1 MQNSASRTLTPPE
14 SPRFNGHNN
23 GHRNGHT
30 NGYVNGGGGDNGPE
44 VNLSPAPALKQRH
57 GISLSLMMKIIGPVC
72 LILSLCLG
80 AIYFLVDRGTQALE
94 EAKLTP
100 MARFAHSVQD
110 KIDRCLFERYGDA
123 QAFAL
128 NRTFHR
134 DLTKLTEAD
143 RADMVSLLND
153 YAKSYGC
160 YDLSV
165 VLDPTGKVVVLN
177 EVNPSGDP
185 LPNAKDLIG
194 QSLADTEG
202 FKRAAAGKFTS
213 DSLPGAITG
222 TVVTDPEKNPWIE
235 KIYGNKAPNWIMT
248 FTAPIRD
255 SRTGEIR
262 GYIQNYFDSSMIE
275 GILLEGYDTWQKA
288 GIPSTEMQVITADG
302 TLVVDID
309 PSESGK
315 LVPKTVDL
323 FTDNFYTTG
332 EGIAIE
338 SKKSSEPT
346 GTFYGDNARMTK
358 SSGKAFLQPGGYSRS
373 VPTLGFSGIG
383 LTTFIR
389 ADTAEL
395 YGDTGALKRGTLIA
409 AIVSLLLITL
419 VLWLISRSIVRG
431 AADVKDAVVGLADGD
446 ISHDVPVRSQDEI
459 GAMAT
464 AFNSARLRLS
474 QTFGSDHIDWNSVA
488 ELKGKVEAI
497 NKTQAV
503 IEFGLDG
510 TIITANENFL
520 TTLGYRLDEI
530 KGQHHSLF
538 VDDVYRLSNEYR
550 QFWRDLNEGRPQIGE
565 FKRTGKGGKEVW
577 VQASYNPIF
586 DINGKAQ
593 KVVKVASDITGRKA
607 AEVKLG
613 KTMEIVSQNSQALS
627 SALEELS
634 ATSQQMVGNAE
645 ETATQAS
652 VVAAASEQ
660 VSRNV
665 QIVAS
670 GTEEMSAS
678 IREIAKNAQ
687 EAAKVATSAV
697 TAAKTT
703 NETITKLGVSS
714 AEIGQVIK
722 VITSIAQQTNLL
734 ALNATIEAARAGEA
748 GKGFAVVANEVKELA
763 KETAK
768 ATEDISQK
776 IEAIQGDTKSAVLA
790 IAEIGEII
798 GKINDFQNTIA
809 SAVEEQTATTNEMSR
824 NVAEAA
830 KGSTEIAQNIV
841 GVASAAK
848 STTTGATDTQRASGE
863 LSRMASELQEVVNSA
878 NQ

>member
-1 MQNSASRTLTPPE
+1 MQNSASRTLTPSE
-14 SPRFNGHNN
+14 TPRFNGHSN
-23 GHRNGHT
+23 GHRNGHANGAT
-30 NGYVNGGGGDNGPE
+30 NGNSAPE
-44 VNLSPAPALKQRH
+44 VRFDEPVKKSSRGFYLNLQ
-57 GISLSLMMKIIGPVC
+57 MKIIAPVC
-72 LILSLCLG
+72 FVLLLCLS
-80 AIYFLVDRGTQALE
+80 AIYLLVDRSTQSLE
-94 EAKLTP
+94 AAKLTP
-100 MARFAHSVQD
+100 LADSASSVQD
-110 KIDRCLFERYGDA
+110 DIDRCLFERYGDV

-128 NRTFHR
+128 SRSLHR
-134 DLTKLTEAD
+134 DLSKLTDKD
-143 RADMVSLLND
+143 RQDVTSLLND
-153 YAKSYGC
+153 LAKSYGC
-160 YDLSV
+160 YAFTM
-165 VLDPTGKVVVLN
+165 VLDPSGTILA
-177 EVNPSGDP
+177 VNDVSPSGEA
-185 LPNAKDLIG
+185 LPAAKQLVG
-194 QSLADTEG
+194 LSLADNDG
-202 FKRAAAGKFTS
+202 YRRASQGKFTTDNS
-213 DSLPGAITG
+213 VGALTG
-222 TVVTDPEKNPWIE
+222 TVVGTPEKNPLIA
-235 KIYGNKAPNWIMT
+235 KVYGDKAPTWTMT
-248 FTAPIRD
+248 LTAPIHD
-255 SRTGEIR
+255 SQTGEVR
-262 GYIQNYFDSSMIE
+262 GYVQNYFMSDMFE
-275 GILLEGYDTWQKA
+275 GILLKEYQGWKDHDDT
-288 GIPSTEMQVITADG
+288 GTEIQLVAADG
-302 TLVVDID
+302 TLLVEVD
-309 PSESGK
+309 PSEMAGK
-315 LVPKTVDL
+315 LAPKV
-323 FTDNFYTTG
+323 TDVLKYNFYDG
-332 EGIAIE
+332 QEDIALDA
-338 SKKSSEPT
+338 KKSTESS
-346 GTFYGDNARMTK
+346 GTSSGNNARMSRDEK
-358 SSGKAFLQPGGYSRS
+358 KPHIEPGGFGKSTS
-373 VPTLGFSGIG
+373 VLGFVGSGY
-383 LTTFIR
+383 TTFVR
-389 ADTAEL
+389 DEPAEI
-395 YGDTGALKRGTLIA
+395 YGDTASLKRGTLIA
-409 AIVSLLLITL
+409 AIVSLILISL
-419 VLWLISRSIVRG
+419 VLWVISRSIVRG
-431 AADVKDAVVGLADGD
+431 ANDVKDAVVGLAAGD
-446 ISHDVPVRSQDEI
+446 ISHDVKVRSRDEI

-474 QTFGSDHIDWNSVA
+474 KTFGSDHIDWNSVA

-497 NKTQAV
+497 NKAQAV
-503 IEFGLDG
+503 IEFELDG

-520 TTLGYRLDEI
+520 NTLGYRLDEV

-538 VDDVYRLSNEYR
+538 VDDAYRLSNEYR

-565 FKRTGKGGKEVW
+565 FKRTGKGGKEIW
-577 VQASYNPIF
+577 VQASYSPIF

-593 KVVKVASDITGRKA
+593 KIVKVASDITGRKA

-627 SALEELS
+627 SASEELS

-645 ETATQAS
+645 ETAAQAS

-697 TAAKTT
+697 SAAKTT

-798 GKINDFQNTIA
+798 AKINDFQNTIA

-830 KGSTEIAQNIV
+830 KGSTEIAQNIT